1 MILKVNDTEDFNLA
15 MKLNVNYDLRVIE
28 VTVTAWNKKQNTMQ
42 TKCFPAKDFSEAL
55 SYYELQEHFLL
66 GAKRM

>member
-1 MILKVNDTEDFNLA
+1 